1 VGSVPEPEDPVQSV
15 LAALAASAKQA
26 NLARAAV
33 IAEALEQIA
42 AGGAGEEHRLAA
54 AQAAH
59 QVVGSAGTFGSR
71 HASAL
76 AASLERFLAAPD
88 AVDLPAAALSRAR
101 DELEQLR
108 HELEASHQVEE

>member
-1 VGSVPEPEDPVQSV
+1 MRSVPEPEDPVQSV
-15 LAALAASAKQA
+15 LAALAASAQQA

-33 IAEALEQIA
+33 IAEALEQVA
-42 AGGAGEEHRLAA
+42 AGGGDEERRTAA

-71 HASAL
+71 RASAL
-76 AASLERFLAAPD
+76 AASLERFLAGPD
-88 AVDLPAAALSRAR
+88 AAEPPAATLSRAR
-101 DELEQLR
+101 AELEELR